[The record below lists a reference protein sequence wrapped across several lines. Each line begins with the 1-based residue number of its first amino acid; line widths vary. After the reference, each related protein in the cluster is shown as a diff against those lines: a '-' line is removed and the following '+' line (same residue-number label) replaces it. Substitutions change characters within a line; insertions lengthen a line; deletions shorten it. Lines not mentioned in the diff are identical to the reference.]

1 MRLWTLD
8 DPYLYEVEV
17 KLDNDIVESY
27 FGMRKIST
35 MNLPGTEHPYVALN
49 NKPIYLQLALDQSY
63 HPDGYYT
70 FPTDKFM
77 KEEILRSKSI
87 GLNGIRVHI
96 KLEVPRKLYW
106 ADKLGILVVEDLPN
120 SWGEPD
126 KFMRKESEYTLEEMI
141 KRDYNH
147 PSIFSWVIFNEQ
159 WGLKTKDENN
169 NENILPETYNWVTSM
184 YYKAKGLDQSR
195 LIEDNSL
202 CCGGLHTAT
211 DLNSWHAYLPG
222 YDWEDYLKDQVEKNF
237 KGGNHLY
244 YNGFKQEKSAFFKL

>member
-1 MRLWTLD
+1 
-8 DPYLYEVEV
+8 
-17 KLDNDIVESY
+17 
-27 FGMRKIST
+27 MRKIST

-126 KFMRKESEYTLEEMI
+126 KFMRNESEYTLEEMI

-147 PSIFSWVIFNEQ
+147 P
-159 WGLKTKDENN
+159 
-169 NENILPETYNWVTSM
+169 
-184 YYKAKGLDQSR
+184 
-195 LIEDNSL
+195 
-202 CCGGLHTAT
+202 
-211 DLNSWHAYLPG
+211 
-222 YDWEDYLKDQVEKNF
+222 
-237 KGGNHLY
+237 
-244 YNGFKQEKSAFFKL
+244 

>member
-1 MRLWTLD
+1 MNYGKTQNLVIRVDDDAGDPRKFKRGYALYGKQGYGNARGIWQTIYLEARGNNFIDAVHFTPDIDNKKVNIKAYLDKHATKELSLNIKIKTENGFIEKKTSIKTGKLKMSFDIDIPEMRLWTLD

-126 KFMRKESEYTLEEMI
+126 KFMRKSL
-141 KRDYNH
+141 
-147 PSIFSWVIFNEQ
+147 SI
-159 WGLKTKDENN
+159 
-169 NENILPETYNWVTSM
+169 
-184 YYKAKGLDQSR
+184 
-195 LIEDNSL
+195 
-202 CCGGLHTAT
+202 H
-211 DLNSWHAYLPG
+211 
-222 YDWEDYLKDQVEKNF
+222 
-237 KGGNHLY
+237 
-244 YNGFKQEKSAFFKL
+244 